1 MKKIELRTEYMT
13 LGQLLKLED
22 YVSSGGEAK
31 AFLAEHE
38 NEIWVNGEL
47 ENRRGKKLYN
57 GTIVKIIDSEYEF
70 VW

>member
-31 AFLAEHE
+31 AFLTEHE
-38 NEIWVNGEL
+38 NEILVNGEL
-47 ENRRGKKLYN
+47 ENRRGKKLYK

-70 VW
+70 V